1 MITKIKVFT
10 FLFIL
15 IIFQFEAFPQSFK
28 FEKNKEG
35 ILLLEDGQPRFFYQT
50 ATKSMNGEY
59 PRASYIHPLYGLNGE
74 ILTEDFPE
82 DHLHHHGIFWAWHQL
97 YAEGERVGD
106 PWISE
111 GISWEV
117 KKTSEKA
124 KKKAAQI
131 KAEIY
136 WLQIPGDKPIVK
148 ENLLISYKRMDDEVY
163 ALTFDIKLTALVDG
177 VEIGGSEDDK
187 GYGGFSPRFILPED
201 VEFSSTTGDVVP
213 HNLPV
218 QAGPW
223 MNLTGSFDPSSRTP
237 SGIVIMGEPEKLPS
251 YKGWILRSQRSM
263 QNVAFPGR
271 EPIAIPKNKSLS
283 FRNQI
288 LVHKDLTSEQIQS
301 YYESFRGQK

>member
-1 MITKIKVFT
+1 MIAKTKFYPI
-10 FLFIL
+10 LFSLLIL
-15 IIFQFEAFPQSFK
+15 QFEAFPQSLQ

-35 ILLLEDGQPRFFYQT
+35 ILLSEDGQPRFFYQI
-50 ATKSMNGEY
+50 ATKSKDGKY
-59 PRASYIHPLYGLNGE
+59 PRANYIHPLYGLNGE
-74 ILTEDFPE
+74 VLTEDFPD

-117 KKTSEKA
+117 KKTSTKT
-124 KKKAAQI
+124 KKGTAQI
-131 KAEIY
+131 KAEVL
-136 WLQIPGDKPIVK
+136 WRQLSGDQPIVK
-148 ENLLISYKRMDDEVY
+148 ENLLISYKRMDDEAY

-201 VEFSSTTGDVVP
+201 VEFNSTTGEVAP

-223 MNLTGSFDPSSRTP
+223 MNLTGSFDPSSNIP

-271 EPIAIPKNKSLS
+271 EPIAIPKNKPLS

-288 LVHKDLTSEQIQS
+288 LVHKDLTPEQIQS
-301 YYESFRGQK
+301 YYESFRGR

>member
-1 MITKIKVFT
+1 MIVKTKFYSL
-10 FLFIL
+10 FFIL
-15 IIFQFEAFPQSFK
+15 LVFQFKAFPQSLK
-28 FEKNKEG
+28 FEKNSEG
-35 ILLLEDGQPRFFYQT
+35 IRLLEDGQPRFFYQT
-50 ATKSMNGEY
+50 ATKSKDGKY
-59 PRASYIHPLYGLNGE
+59 PRANYIHPLYGLNGE
-74 ILTEDFPE
+74 VLTEDFPE

-117 KKTSEKA
+117 RKTSTRA
-124 KKKAAQI
+124 KRGTARI
-131 KAEIY
+131 KADVR
-136 WLQIPGDKPIVK
+136 WLQLPGNKPIVK
-148 ENLLISYKRMDDEVY
+148 ENLVISYERLDDDVY
-163 ALTFDIKLTALVDG
+163 ALTFDIELTALVDG

-187 GYGGFSPRFILPED
+187 GYGGFSPRFMLPED
-201 VEFSSTTGDVVP
+201 VKFNSTTGAVTP

-223 MNLTGSFDPSSRTP
+223 MNLTGSFDTSSGGS

-271 EPIAIPKNKSLS
+271 EPIAIEKGESLT

-288 LVHKDLTSEQIQS
+288 LVHQDLTTEQIQR
-301 YYESFRGQK
+301 YYKRFRGL

>member
-1 MITKIKVFT
+1 MIVKTKFYSL
-10 FLFIL
+10 FFIL
-15 IIFQFEAFPQSFK
+15 LVFQFKAFPQSLK
-28 FEKNKEG
+28 FEKNSEG
-35 ILLLEDGQPRFFYQT
+35 IRLLEDGQPRFFYQT
-50 ATKSMNGEY
+50 ATKSKDGKY
-59 PRASYIHPLYGLNGE
+59 PRANYIHPLYGLNGE
-74 ILTEDFPE
+74 VLTEDFPE

-117 KKTSEKA
+117 RKTSTRA
-124 KKKAAQI
+124 KRGTARI
-131 KAEIY
+131 KADVR
-136 WLQIPGDKPIVK
+136 WLQLPGNKPIVK
-148 ENLLISYKRMDDEVY
+148 ENLVISYERLDDDVY
-163 ALTFDIKLTALVDG
+163 ALTFDIELTALVDG

-187 GYGGFSPRFILPED
+187 GYGGFSPRFMLPED
-201 VEFSSTTGDVVP
+201 VKFNSTTGAVTP

-223 MNLTGSFDPSSRTP
+223 MNLTGSFDTSSGGS

-271 EPIAIPKNKSLS
+271 EPIAVEKGESLT

-288 LVHKDLTSEQIQS
+288 LVHQDLTTEQIQR
-301 YYESFRGQK
+301 YYKRFRGL

>member
-1 MITKIKVFT
+1 MIVKTKFYSL
-10 FLFIL
+10 FFIL
-15 IIFQFEAFPQSFK
+15 LVFQFKAFPQSLK
-28 FEKNKEG
+28 FEKNSEG
-35 ILLLEDGQPRFFYQT
+35 IRLLEDGQPRFFYQT
-50 ATKSMNGEY
+50 ATKSKDGKY
-59 PRASYIHPLYGLNGE
+59 PRANYIHPLYGLNGE
-74 ILTEDFPE
+74 VLTEDFPE
-82 DHLHHHGIFWAWHQL
+82 DHLHHHGVFWAWHQL

-117 KKTSEKA
+117 RKTSTRA
-124 KKKAAQI
+124 KRGTARI
-131 KAEIY
+131 KADVR
-136 WLQIPGDKPIVK
+136 WLQLPGNKPIVK
-148 ENLLISYKRMDDEVY
+148 ENLVISYERLDDDVY
-163 ALTFDIKLTALVDG
+163 ALTFDIELTALVDG

-187 GYGGFSPRFILPED
+187 GYGGFSPRFMLPED
-201 VEFSSTTGDVVP
+201 VKFNSTTGAVTP

-223 MNLTGSFDPSSRTP
+223 MNLTGSFDTSSGGS

-271 EPIAIPKNKSLS
+271 EPIAIEKGESLT

-288 LVHKDLTSEQIQS
+288 LVHQDLTTEQIQR
-301 YYESFRGQK
+301 YYKRFRGL